1 MVRNP
6 RVEVPSRLLPKI
18 FYLKSLISTGKSDED
33 IDPEIKEE
41 GKKIIMQYSEAL
53 VQNISVL
60 FQLSIDQSY
69 QVLQEESLVLLSSLA
84 ELMAEL
90 FANHYGTFMPGLM
103 SIL

>member
-1 MVRNP
+1 MSTTVSFVTN
-6 RVEVPSRLLPKI
+6 LTG
-18 FYLKSLISTGKSDED
+18 TGKGDED
-33 IDPEIKEE
+33 IDPEIKDE

-60 FQLSIDQSY
+60 FQLSIDQAY

-90 FANHYGTFMPGLM
+90 FADHYGTFMPGLM

>member
-1 MVRNP
+1 MKAQVVSTTVSFVTN
-6 RVEVPSRLLPKI
+6 LTG
-18 FYLKSLISTGKSDED
+18 TGKSDED
-33 IDPEIKEE
+33 IDPEIKDE